1 MKLLLKHWIETAA
14 LVGVA
19 ALVVGC
25 AGANTNGTARND
37 STAAAEVGEVKP
49 VETAGS
55 ASGYRAEFKAEPAE
69 IKAGENV
76 TLVFTVKDADGKVVP
91 DLPVVHEKPMHLLVI
106 SKDLR
111 DFFHLHPELQADGSY
126 RVEHTF
132 PSGGDYTLFIDYTP
146 KGAPQV
152 VDRIPLTVKGAPRA
166 TAALRADPTSTRTV
180 DGLRVTMTPSKPP
193 RPGEGVV
200 LQFAVVDEK
209 MGRPAANLE
218 PYLGAMAHFVIL
230 SEDSKDFLH
239 AHPLEEK
246 PTGDGRVSA
255 HTTFPR
261 AGLYKAWV
269 QLQRDGKVITV
280 PFVLN
285 VPGAPANPAP
295 AQGHGHAHH

>member
-1 MKLLLKHWIETAA
+1 MKKLLVLALLSPLSAAATPPSLQAQEAPRPRVASPSGFQAA
-14 LVGVA
+14 LLPSTGDVVA
-19 ALVVGC
+19 G
-25 AGANTNGTARND
+25 
-37 STAAAEVGEVKP
+37 KP
-49 VETAGS
+49 V
-55 ASGYRAEFKAEPAE
+55 
-69 IKAGENV
+69 
-76 TLVFTVKDADGKVVP
+76 TLAFTVRDAKGNLVRE
-91 DLPVVHEKPMHLLVI
+91 LPHVHEKPMHLLVI

-166 TAALRADPTSTRTV
+166 AAALQADTTSTRTV

-209 MGRPAANLE
+209 TGRPAADLE

>member
-1 MKLLLKHWIETAA
+1 MKKHILGAFLA
-14 LVGVA
+14 VA
-19 ALVVGC
+19 TLSL
-25 AGANTNGTARND
+25 GA
-37 STAAAEVGEVKP
+37 SQ
-49 VETAGS
+49 
-55 ASGYRAEFKAEPAE
+55 ASGGTGGSRPGFQAELTRPTGDVV
-69 IKAGENV
+69 AGRPV
-76 TLVFTVKDADGKVVP
+76 TLAFAVKDAKGALVRE
-91 DLPVVHEKPMHLLVI
+91 LPQVHEKPMHLLAI
-106 SKDLR
+106 STDLR
-111 DFFHLHPELQADGSY
+111 DFFHLHPEPQADGSY

-132 PSGGDYTLFIDYTP
+132 PSGGDYTLFVDYTP

-166 TAALRADPTSTRTV
+166 KAALQADPTNARTV
-180 DGLRVTMTPSKPP
+180 DGLRVTLTPSKPL
-193 RPGEGVV
+193 RPGEGLV

-209 MGRPAANLE
+209 TGKPAADLQ

-246 PTGDGRVSA
+246 PQGDGRVSA

-269 QLQRDGKVITV
+269 QLQRNQKVITV

-285 VPGAPANPAP
+285 VSGASAAPAP
-295 AQGHGHAHH
+295 GHEHTHH

>member
-1 MKLLLKHWIETAA
+1 VAAVLAQGGGHTGHHGSAPQPGTGSQQHGGQHAHGATESAPPGFQAKLLPSTGDA
-14 LVGVA
+14 VA
-19 ALVVGC
+19 
-25 AGANTNGTARND
+25 D
-37 STAAAEVGEVKP
+37 KP
-49 VETAGS
+49 V
-55 ASGYRAEFKAEPAE
+55 
-69 IKAGENV
+69 
-76 TLVFTVKDADGKVVP
+76 TLAFTVRDAKGNLVRE
-91 DLPVVHEKPMHLLVI
+91 LPHVHEKPMHLLVI

-111 DFFHLHPELQADGSY
+111 DFFHLHPEPQADGSY

-132 PSGGDYTLFIDYTP
+132 PSGGDYTLFLDYTP

-166 TAALRADPTSTRTV
+166 KAVLQADTTNTRTV
-180 DGLRVTMTPSKPP
+180 DGLRVTMTPDKPP

-200 LQFAVVDEK
+200 LRFSAVDEK
-209 MGRPAANLE
+209 TGRPAADLE

-239 AHPLEEK
+239 AHPLEQT

-269 QLQRDGKVITV
+269 QLQRGGKVITV

-285 VPGAPANPAP
+285 VPGAPAVSAP
-295 AQGHGHAHH
+295 AHGHEHGHH

>member
-1 MKLLLKHWIETAA
+1 MKKLLVLALLSPLSATATPPSLQAQEAPRPRVASPAGFQAA
-14 LVGVA
+14 LLPSRGDVI
-19 ALVVGC
+19 
-25 AGANTNGTARND
+25 AG
-37 STAAAEVGEVKP
+37 KP
-49 VETAGS
+49 V
-55 ASGYRAEFKAEPAE
+55 
-69 IKAGENV
+69 
-76 TLVFTVKDADGKVVP
+76 TLAFTVRDAKGNLVRE
-91 DLPVVHEKPMHLLVI
+91 LPHVHEKPMHLLVI

-166 TAALRADPTSTRTV
+166 TAALRADTTSTRTV

-209 MGRPAANLE
+209 TGRPAADLE

-261 AGLYKAWV
+261 AGFYKAWV

>member
-1 MKLLLKHWIETAA
+1 MKKLLILALLSPLSATATSPGA
-14 LVGVA
+14 TRTSPASLHAPAASPGFQATLLPIKGDVVA
-19 ALVVGC
+19 G
-25 AGANTNGTARND
+25 
-37 STAAAEVGEVKP
+37 KP
-49 VETAGS
+49 V
-55 ASGYRAEFKAEPAE
+55 
-69 IKAGENV
+69 
-76 TLVFTVKDADGKVVP
+76 TLAFTVRDAKGHLVRELP
-91 DLPVVHEKPMHLLVI
+91 DVHEKPMHLLAI

-126 RVEHTF
+126 RLEHTF
-132 PSGGDYTLFIDYTP
+132 PSGGDYTLFLDYTP
-146 KGAPQV
+146 QGAPQV

-166 TAALRADPTSTRTV
+166 KAALQADPTNTRTV

-193 RPGEGVV
+193 SPGEGMV

-209 MGRPAANLE
+209 TGRPAADLE
-218 PYLGAMAHFVIL
+218 PYLGAMAHFVIV

-239 AHPLEEK
+239 AHPLEQK

-285 VPGAPANPAP
+285 VPGAPAAPAP
-295 AQGHGHAHH
+295 AQGHGHGHH